1 MILKDKV
8 TNSTLF
14 IKVIVTTVKKQLVN
28 ECLSQ
33 ADALLGWGTCGN
45 ATTSFVCPHP
55 TFKNYTLVA
64 MMVSIRMCYVPHH
77 LNCLDSPLIAST

>member
-33 ADALLGWGTCGN
+33 ADALLG
-45 ATTSFVCPHP
+45 
-55 TFKNYTLVA
+55 
-64 MMVSIRMCYVPHH
+64 
-77 LNCLDSPLIAST
+77 